1 MKWIKIYED
10 FKYEKE
16 ILEPELDIKQETSDK
31 TVDDVLKTDFFKDN
45 NKVYRDE
52 RGVYH
57 ITNWK
62 IY

>member
-1 MKWIKIYED
+1 MKWIKLYED

-16 ILEPELDIKQETSDK
+16 VLEPELDFETETSDK
-31 TVDDVLKTDFFKDN
+31 TVDDVLKTDFFEND
-45 NKVYRDE
+45 NKVYQDE

-57 ITNWK
+57 ITDWK